1 MGFHQDILGRHAG
14 TVLKSRACSL
24 LHGFSQHTLAPALY
38 QALRFCTHS
47 RHTMPRN
54 YGNCCASGRATGQ
67 QIDEWLACNG
77 AQAQTPITCIT
88 PSKKRQPAGFIPGT
102 QIAEDLAAQLCCE
115 STFVKS
121 MAGACQA
128 TDVL

>member
-1 MGFHQDILGRHAG
+1 
-14 TVLKSRACSL
+14 VYRAF
-24 LHGFSQHTLAPALY
+24 GKA
-38 QALRFCTHS
+38 
-47 RHTMPRN
+47 N
-54 YGNCCASGRATGQ
+54 GQ
-67 QIDEWLACNG
+67 RVEEWLAGNG
-77 AQAQTPITCIT
+77 TQAQAPITCIT